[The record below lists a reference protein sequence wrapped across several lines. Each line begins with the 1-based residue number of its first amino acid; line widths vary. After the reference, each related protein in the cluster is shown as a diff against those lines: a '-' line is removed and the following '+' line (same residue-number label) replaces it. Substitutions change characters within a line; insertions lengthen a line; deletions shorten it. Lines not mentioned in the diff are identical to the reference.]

1 MSVVDVREA
10 ITRAHH
16 EEWAR
21 VVAALTRRFGD
32 LDIAEEAA
40 AEAFATAV
48 ERWPADGVP
57 PNPGAWLTTTA
68 NRKAIDRI
76 RRENKR
82 DDKQKEAQMLYDD
95 DPPEPLGAIDDE
107 RLRLIFTC
115 CHPAL
120 AMETRVAL
128 TLRMVGGLTVPEIA
142 RAFLVQETTMGQRI
156 TRAKA
161 KIKAAR
167 IPYRVPSAEDLPARV
182 SGVLAVLFL
191 VFNEGYLATGPDT
204 DPVRHD
210 LTAEAIR
217 LTRLI
222 RALMPEDGEVAGL
235 LALMLLTEA
244 RRTARVSAS
253 GELVTLDEQ
262 DRGAWDAA
270 LVAEGHRLVRER
282 LAAGVAPGRYQIL
295 AAINAVHTSARDVR
309 DTDWSQVVALYD
321 QLVRLDPSPIIAL
334 NRAIAVA
341 ELDGPEVALA
351 AVDRLEDTL
360 AGYHAYHAT
369 RADLLRRLGRS
380 QESRA
385 AYDKAIE
392 LAGNTAETAYLTRRR
407 DQLGVSR
414 EPRAPT
420 QAYAPA
426 VTDDIRYLVLDSA
439 GDESMLWELTWGLR
453 VIDGDGNEVEVH
465 ARRSVD
471 EVRPVLAELVSR
483 GFVELYDFRDPP
495 GPTLER
501 EQAQA
506 VIADDGYWIVQSE
519 SDKDAAYALT
529 LTDAGE
535 AELTRVIAAHE

>member
-1 MSVVDVREA
+1 VTGARAA

-21 VVAALTRRFGD
+21 VVATLTRRFGD

-68 NRKAIDRI
+68 SRKAIDRI

-82 DDKQKEAQMLYDD
+82 HDKHKEAQLMSDD
-95 DPPEPLGAIDDE
+95 DPPAPPGAIGDD

-120 AMETRVAL
+120 AQPTRVAL
-128 TLRMVGGLTVPEIA
+128 TLRMVAGLTVPEIA
-142 RAFLVQETTMGQRI
+142 RAFLVAEAAMGQRI

-182 SGVLAVLFL
+182 TGVLAVLFL
-191 VFNEGYLATGPDT
+191 VFNEGYLATGPGT
-204 DPVRHD
+204 DPIRHD

-222 RALMPEDGEVAGL
+222 RDLLPDDGEVAGL
-235 LALMLLTEA
+235 LALMLLTQA
-244 RRTARVSAS
+244 RRTARISAS
-253 GELVTLDEQ
+253 GDLVTLAEQ
-262 DRGAWDAA
+262 DRGAWDTA
-270 LVAEGHRLVRER
+270 LIAEGHRLVRDR
-282 LAAGVAPGRYQIL
+282 LAAAATGVAPGRYQIL
-295 AAINAVHTSARDVR
+295 AAISAVHTSARDIR

-321 QLVRLDPSPIIAL
+321 QLVRVDPSPVVAL

-351 AVDRLEDTL
+351 AVDRLEDQL

-380 QESRA
+380 QQSRA
-385 AYDKAIE
+385 AYNHAID

-407 DQLGVSR
+407 DQLG
-414 EPRAPT
+414 
-420 QAYAPA
+420 
-426 VTDDIRYLVLDSA
+426 
-439 GDESMLWELTWGLR
+439 
-453 VIDGDGNEVEVH
+453 
-465 ARRSVD
+465 
-471 EVRPVLAELVSR
+471 
-483 GFVELYDFRDPP
+483 
-495 GPTLER
+495 
-501 EQAQA
+501 
-506 VIADDGYWIVQSE
+506 
-519 SDKDAAYALT
+519 
-529 LTDAGE
+529 
-535 AELTRVIAAHE
+535 

>member
-1 MSVVDVREA
+1 VTVLSVPEA
-10 ITRAHH
+10 ITRAHRSQ
-16 EEWAR
+16 WAR
-21 VVAALTRRFGD
+21 VVASLTKRFGD
-32 LDIAEEAA
+32 LDIAEESA

-76 RRENKR
+76 RRESKR
-82 DDKQKEAQMLYDD
+82 DDKHKEARLVHDD
-95 DPPEPLGAIDDE
+95 DSPESLGAFAAVDDE

-120 AMETRVAL
+120 ALETRVAL

-142 RAFLVQETTMGQRI
+142 RAFLVQESAMGQRI

-167 IPYRVPSAEDLPARV
+167 IPYRVPAAEDLPARV

-204 DPVRHD
+204 DPIRHE

-222 RALMPEDGEVAGL
+222 RTLMPQDGEVAGL
-235 LALMLLTEA
+235 LALMLLIEA

-253 GELVTLDEQ
+253 GELVSLDEQ
-262 DRGAWDAA
+262 DRGSWDAA
-270 LVAEGHRLVRER
+270 LIAEGHWLVRER

-321 QLVRLDPSPIIAL
+321 QLVRVDPSPIVTL

-351 AVDRLEDTL
+351 TVDRLEDKL

-380 QESRA
+380 RDSRA

-392 LAGNTAETAYLTRRR
+392 LAGNTGEVAHLTRRR
-407 DQLGVSR
+407 DQLG
-414 EPRAPT
+414 
-420 QAYAPA
+420 
-426 VTDDIRYLVLDSA
+426 
-439 GDESMLWELTWGLR
+439 
-453 VIDGDGNEVEVH
+453 
-465 ARRSVD
+465 
-471 EVRPVLAELVSR
+471 
-483 GFVELYDFRDPP
+483 
-495 GPTLER
+495 
-501 EQAQA
+501 
-506 VIADDGYWIVQSE
+506 
-519 SDKDAAYALT
+519 
-529 LTDAGE
+529 
-535 AELTRVIAAHE
+535 

>member
-1 MSVVDVREA
+1 MSDVREA

-57 PNPGAWLTTTA
+57 PNPGGWLTTTA
-68 NRKAIDRI
+68 TRKAIDRI
-76 RRENKR
+76 RRESRRN
-82 DDKQKEAQMLYDD
+82 DKQKEAQIVYDD
-95 DPPEPLGAIDDE
+95 GPSEPLNAIDDD

-120 AMETRVAL
+120 ALQTRVAL
-128 TLRMVGGLTVPEIA
+128 TLRMLGGLTVPEIA
-142 RAFLVQETTMGQRI
+142 RAFLVAERAMAQRI

-167 IPYRVPSAEDLPARV
+167 IPYRIPSADDLPARV

-191 VFNEGYLATGPDT
+191 VFNEGYLATGPGT

-222 RALMPEDGEVAGL
+222 RALLPQDGEVAGL
-235 LALMLLTEA
+235 LALMLLIEA
-244 RRTARVSAS
+244 RRTARVSAD
-253 GELVTLDEQ
+253 GELVNLKEQ
-262 DRGAWDAA
+262 DRGAWDTE
-270 LVAEGHRLVRER
+270 LIAEGHRLVRER
-282 LAAGVAPGRYQIL
+282 LAAAAAGAAPGRYQIL
-295 AAINAVHTSARDVR
+295 AAINAVHTSARDMR
-309 DTDWSQVVALYD
+309 DTDWSQVLALYD
-321 QLVRLDPSPIIAL
+321 RLVRLDPSPIIAL

-351 AVDRLEDTL
+351 IVDRLAEAL

-369 RADLLRRLGRS
+369 RADLLRRLGQS
-380 QESRA
+380 QQSRA
-385 AYDKAIE
+385 AYDRAIE

-407 DQLGVSR
+407 DQLR
-414 EPRAPT
+414 
-420 QAYAPA
+420 
-426 VTDDIRYLVLDSA
+426 
-439 GDESMLWELTWGLR
+439 
-453 VIDGDGNEVEVH
+453 
-465 ARRSVD
+465 
-471 EVRPVLAELVSR
+471 
-483 GFVELYDFRDPP
+483 
-495 GPTLER
+495 
-501 EQAQA
+501 
-506 VIADDGYWIVQSE
+506 
-519 SDKDAAYALT
+519 
-529 LTDAGE
+529 
-535 AELTRVIAAHE
+535 

>member
-1 MSVVDVREA
+1 MPEA
-10 ITRAHH
+10 ITQAHH
-16 EEWAR
+16 DEWAR
-21 VVAALTRRFGD
+21 VVASLARRFGD

-68 NRKAIDRI
+68 RRKAIDRI
-76 RRENKR
+76 RREAKR
-82 DDKQKEAQMLYDD
+82 GDKQMEAQLLYDD
-95 DPPEPLGAIDDE
+95 DAPKPLGAIDDE

-120 AMETRVAL
+120 AMQTRVAL

-142 RAFLVQETTMGQRI
+142 RAFLVQETAMERRI

-161 KIKAAR
+161 KIKTAR

-182 SGVLAVLFL
+182 AGVLAVLFL

-204 DPVRHD
+204 DPVRND

-222 RALMPEDGEVAGL
+222 RALMPDDGEVAGL

-270 LVAEGHRLVRER
+270 MIAEGHRLVRER
-282 LAAGVAPGRYQIL
+282 LAARVAPGRYQIL
-295 AAINAVHTSARDVR
+295 AAISAVHTSAREVR

-321 QLVRLDPSPIIAL
+321 QLVRLDPSPIVAL

-351 AVDRLEDTL
+351 AVDRLDDKL
-360 AGYHAYHAT
+360 AGYHLYHGT
-369 RADLLRRLGRS
+369 RAELLRRLGRS
-380 QESRA
+380 QQSRA
-385 AYDKAIE
+385 AYDRAIE

-407 DQLGVSR
+407 DQLG
-414 EPRAPT
+414 
-420 QAYAPA
+420 
-426 VTDDIRYLVLDSA
+426 
-439 GDESMLWELTWGLR
+439 
-453 VIDGDGNEVEVH
+453 
-465 ARRSVD
+465 
-471 EVRPVLAELVSR
+471 
-483 GFVELYDFRDPP
+483 
-495 GPTLER
+495 
-501 EQAQA
+501 
-506 VIADDGYWIVQSE
+506 
-519 SDKDAAYALT
+519 
-529 LTDAGE
+529 
-535 AELTRVIAAHE
+535 

>member
-1 MSVVDVREA
+1 VTVTDVGEA
-10 ITRAHH
+10 VTRAHH

-57 PNPGAWLTTTA
+57 PNRGAWLTTTA
-68 NRKAIDRI
+68 NHKAIDRI
-76 RRENKR
+76 RRETKR
-82 DDKQKEAQMLYDD
+82 DDKQKEAQMVYDHD
-95 DPPEPLGAIDDE
+95 SPEPLGAIDDD

-128 TLRMVGGLTVPEIA
+128 TLRMVGGLTMPEIA
-142 RAFLVQETTMGQRI
+142 RAFLVTESAMGQRI

-182 SGVLAVLFL
+182 SGVLALLFL

-204 DPVRHD
+204 DPLRHD

-217 LTRLI
+217 LTRLL
-222 RALMPEDGEVAGL
+222 RALMPDDGEVAGL

-244 RRTARVSAS
+244 RRPARVSAS
-253 GELVTLDEQ
+253 GELVPLDEQ

-270 LVAEGHRLVRER
+270 RIAEGHRLVRER
-282 LAAGVAPGRYQIL
+282 LAAAADGVAPGRYQIL
-295 AAINAVHTSARDVR
+295 AAINAVHTSAPDMRN
-309 DTDWSQVVALYD
+309 TDWSQVIALYD

-341 ELDGPEVALA
+341 ELDGPQVALA
-351 AVDRLEDTL
+351 EIDGLPLE
-360 AGYHAYHAT
+360 GYHAFHAT

-380 QESRA
+380 EESRA
-385 AYDKAIE
+385 AYDRAIA

-407 DQLGVSR
+407 DQLG
-414 EPRAPT
+414 
-420 QAYAPA
+420 
-426 VTDDIRYLVLDSA
+426 
-439 GDESMLWELTWGLR
+439 
-453 VIDGDGNEVEVH
+453 
-465 ARRSVD
+465 
-471 EVRPVLAELVSR
+471 
-483 GFVELYDFRDPP
+483 
-495 GPTLER
+495 
-501 EQAQA
+501 
-506 VIADDGYWIVQSE
+506 
-519 SDKDAAYALT
+519 
-529 LTDAGE
+529 
-535 AELTRVIAAHE
+535 

>member
-1 MSVVDVREA
+1 MSEV

-21 VVAALTRRFGD
+21 VVAALNRRFGD
-32 LDIAEEAA
+32 LDIAEESA

-48 ERWPADGVP
+48 ERWPVDGVP
-57 PNPGAWLTTTA
+57 PNPAAWLTTTA

-82 DDKQKEAQMLYDD
+82 FDKQKQAQMLIDD
-95 DPPEPLGAIDDE
+95 GSPEPPGAIDDD

-120 AMETRVAL
+120 APETRVAL
-128 TLRMVGGLTVPEIA
+128 TLRMVGGLSMPEIA
-142 RAFLVQETTMGQRI
+142 RAFLVQESAMGQRI

-167 IPYRVPSAEDLPARV
+167 IPYRVPSAEDLPGRV

-217 LTRLI
+217 LTRLV
-222 RALMPEDGEVAGL
+222 RGLLKEDGEVAGL

-244 RRTARVSAS
+244 RRPARVSAT
-253 GELVTLDEQ
+253 GALVTLGEQ
-262 DRGAWDAA
+262 DRGAWDAT
-270 LVAEGHRLVRER
+270 LIAEGHRLVRER
-282 LAAGVAPGRYQIL
+282 LATGTAPGRYQIM

-321 QLVRLDPSPIIAL
+321 QLVRLDPSPIVAL

-351 AVDRLEDTL
+351 AVDRLEGAL

-369 RADLLRRLGRS
+369 RADLLRRMNRGR
-380 QESRA
+380 ESRS
-385 AYDKAIE
+385 AYDNAIE
-392 LAGNTAETAYLTRRR
+392 LAGNTAETAYLARRR
-407 DQLGVSR
+407 DQLGQR
-414 EPRAPT
+414 
-420 QAYAPA
+420 
-426 VTDDIRYLVLDSA
+426 
-439 GDESMLWELTWGLR
+439 
-453 VIDGDGNEVEVH
+453 
-465 ARRSVD
+465 
-471 EVRPVLAELVSR
+471 
-483 GFVELYDFRDPP
+483 
-495 GPTLER
+495 
-501 EQAQA
+501 
-506 VIADDGYWIVQSE
+506 
-519 SDKDAAYALT
+519 
-529 LTDAGE
+529 
-535 AELTRVIAAHE
+535 

>member
-1 MSVVDVREA
+1 VNAREA

-21 VVAALTRRFGD
+21 VVASLTRRFGD
-32 LDIAEEAA
+32 LDVAEEAA

-82 DDKQKEAQMLYDD
+82 GDKHQEAQLLHDD
-95 DPPEPLGAIDDE
+95 DPAEPLGTIGDE

-120 AMETRVAL
+120 ATEARVAL

-142 RAFLVQETTMGQRI
+142 RAFLVQEAAMGQRI

-167 IPYRVPSAEDLPARV
+167 IPYRVPSAADLPARV

-191 VFNEGYLATGPDT
+191 VFNEGYLATGPGA

-222 RALMPEDGEVAGL
+222 RALLPDNGEVAGL

-244 RRTARVSAS
+244 RRAARVAG
-253 GELVTLDEQ
+253 GELVALAEQ
-262 DRGAWDAA
+262 DRGSWDAA
-270 LVAEGHRLVRER
+270 LIAEGHRLVRER
-282 LAAGVAPGRYQIL
+282 LAAGTAPGRYQIL
-295 AAINAVHTSARDVR
+295 AAIGSVHTSARDVR

-321 QLVRLDPSPIIAL
+321 QLVDLDPSPVVAL

-341 ELDGPEVALA
+341 EIDGPEVALA
-351 AVDRLEDTL
+351 AVDRLERRL

-369 RADLLRRLGRS
+369 RADLLRRLGRG
-380 QESRA
+380 QDSRA

-392 LAGNTAETAYLTRRR
+392 LAGNAAETAALTRRR
-407 DQLGVSR
+407 DQLG
-414 EPRAPT
+414 
-420 QAYAPA
+420 
-426 VTDDIRYLVLDSA
+426 
-439 GDESMLWELTWGLR
+439 
-453 VIDGDGNEVEVH
+453 
-465 ARRSVD
+465 
-471 EVRPVLAELVSR
+471 
-483 GFVELYDFRDPP
+483 
-495 GPTLER
+495 
-501 EQAQA
+501 
-506 VIADDGYWIVQSE
+506 
-519 SDKDAAYALT
+519 
-529 LTDAGE
+529 
-535 AELTRVIAAHE
+535 

>member
-1 MSVVDVREA
+1 MNVVDIREA
-10 ITRAHH
+10 ITRVHH

-21 VVAALTRRFGD
+21 VVASLTRRFGD

-40 AEAFATAV
+40 ADAFATAV
-48 ERWPADGVP
+48 ERWPADGIP
-57 PNPGAWLTTTA
+57 ANPGAWLTTTA
-68 NRKAIDRI
+68 NHKAIDRI

-82 DDKQKEAQMLYDD
+82 GDKHREAQMLNDGA
-95 DPPEPLGAIDDE
+95 PEPVGAIDDE

-120 AMETRVAL
+120 AMQTRVAL

-142 RAFLVQETTMGQRI
+142 RAFLVQESAMGQRI

-161 KIKAAR
+161 KIRAAR

-210 LTAEAIR
+210 LTVEAIR

-235 LALMLLTEA
+235 LALMLLTDA
-244 RRTARVSAS
+244 RSTARVSPS
-253 GELVTLDEQ
+253 GELVTLVEQ
-262 DRGAWDAA
+262 DRGTWDAA
-270 LVAEGHRLVRER
+270 PIAEGHQLVRER
-282 LAAGVAPGRYQIL
+282 LAARVPPGRYQIL
-295 AAINAVHTSARDVR
+295 AAISAVHTSARDVR

-321 QLVRLDPSPIIAL
+321 QLVRLDPSPVIAL
-334 NRAIAVA
+334 NRSIAVA

-360 AGYHAYHAT
+360 AGYHAFHAT

-380 QESRA
+380 QKSRA

-392 LAGNTAETAYLTRRR
+392 LAGNTAEIAYLTRRR
-407 DQLGVSR
+407 DQLG
-414 EPRAPT
+414 
-420 QAYAPA
+420 
-426 VTDDIRYLVLDSA
+426 
-439 GDESMLWELTWGLR
+439 
-453 VIDGDGNEVEVH
+453 
-465 ARRSVD
+465 
-471 EVRPVLAELVSR
+471 
-483 GFVELYDFRDPP
+483 
-495 GPTLER
+495 
-501 EQAQA
+501 
-506 VIADDGYWIVQSE
+506 
-519 SDKDAAYALT
+519 
-529 LTDAGE
+529 
-535 AELTRVIAAHE
+535 

>member
-1 MSVVDVREA
+1 MNTVDVA
-10 ITRAHH
+10 QAVTRAHR

-48 ERWPADGVP
+48 ERWPADGIP

-82 DDKQKEAQMLYDD
+82 DDKQKEARMLYDE
-95 DPPEPLGAIDDE
+95 DPPEPVGAIDDE
-107 RLRLIFTC
+107 RLRLVFTC

-120 AMETRVAL
+120 AMDTRVAL

-142 RAFLVQETTMGQRI
+142 RAFLVQEATMGQRI

-161 KIKAAR
+161 KIKATR

-217 LTRLI
+217 LTRMI
-222 RALMPEDGEVAGL
+222 RVLLPENGEVAGL

-270 LVAEGHRLVRER
+270 VVAEGHRLVRER
-282 LAAGVAPGRYQIL
+282 LAASAAGVAPGRYQIL
-295 AAINAVHTSARDVR
+295 AAINAVHTSARDAR
-309 DTDWSQVVALYD
+309 DTDWSQIVALYD

-334 NRAIAVA
+334 NRAVAVA
-341 ELDGPEVALA
+341 ELDGPDVALA
-351 AVDRLEDTL
+351 AVDRLEDSL

-369 RADLLRRLGRS
+369 RADLLRRIGCS
-380 QESRA
+380 QQSRA
-385 AYDKAIE
+385 AYDRAIE

-407 DQLGVSR
+407 DQLG
-414 EPRAPT
+414 
-420 QAYAPA
+420 
-426 VTDDIRYLVLDSA
+426 
-439 GDESMLWELTWGLR
+439 
-453 VIDGDGNEVEVH
+453 
-465 ARRSVD
+465 
-471 EVRPVLAELVSR
+471 
-483 GFVELYDFRDPP
+483 
-495 GPTLER
+495 
-501 EQAQA
+501 
-506 VIADDGYWIVQSE
+506 
-519 SDKDAAYALT
+519 
-529 LTDAGE
+529 
-535 AELTRVIAAHE
+535 

>member
-1 MSVVDVREA
+1 VTAVDVREA
-10 ITRAHH
+10 VTQAHH

-21 VVAALTRRFGD
+21 VVASLTRRFGD
-32 LDIAEEAA
+32 LDIAEEGA

-82 DDKQKEAQMLYDD
+82 GGKQKEAQLLYDD
-95 DPPEPLGAIDDE
+95 DPPPEPLGAIDDE

-120 AMETRVAL
+120 AMQTRVAL
-128 TLRMVGGLTVPEIA
+128 TLRMVAGLTVPEIA
-142 RAFLVQETTMGQRI
+142 RAFLVPQTTMEQRI

-167 IPYRVPSAEDLPARV
+167 IPYRVPSAEDLPERV

-191 VFNEGYLATGPDT
+191 VFNEGYLATGPST

-222 RALMPEDGEVAGL
+222 RALMPDDGEVAGL

-262 DRGAWDAA
+262 DRGAWEAA
-270 LVAEGHRLVRER
+270 LIAEGHRLVRER
-282 LAAGVAPGRYQIL
+282 LAAGAAPGRYQIL
-295 AAINAVHTSARDVR
+295 AAISAVHTSARDVR

-321 QLVRLDPSPIIAL
+321 QLVYLDPSPIIAL

-341 ELDGPEVALA
+341 ELDGPEVALG
-351 AVDRLEDTL
+351 AVDRLEHRL

-380 QESRA
+380 QKSRA

-407 DQLGVSR
+407 DQLG
-414 EPRAPT
+414 
-420 QAYAPA
+420 
-426 VTDDIRYLVLDSA
+426 
-439 GDESMLWELTWGLR
+439 
-453 VIDGDGNEVEVH
+453 
-465 ARRSVD
+465 
-471 EVRPVLAELVSR
+471 
-483 GFVELYDFRDPP
+483 
-495 GPTLER
+495 
-501 EQAQA
+501 
-506 VIADDGYWIVQSE
+506 
-519 SDKDAAYALT
+519 
-529 LTDAGE
+529 
-535 AELTRVIAAHE
+535 

>member
-1 MSVVDVREA
+1 MTAVEEA
-10 ITRAHH
+10 ITRAHRD
-16 EEWAR
+16 EWAR
-21 VVAALTRRFGD
+21 VVASLAKRFGD
-32 LDIAEEAA
+32 LDIAEESA
-40 AEAFATAV
+40 AEAYATAV

-82 DDKQKEAQMLYDD
+82 DDKQKEAQMSYDD
-95 DPPEPLGAIDDE
+95 QPEPLGVIDDE

-142 RAFLVQETTMGQRI
+142 RAFLVQETAMGQRI

-167 IPYRVPSAEDLPARV
+167 IPYRVPAAEDLPSRV

-191 VFNEGYLATGPDT
+191 VFNEGYLATGADT
-204 DPVRHD
+204 DPVRHE

-222 RALMPEDGEVAGL
+222 RALLPADGEVAGL

-244 RRTARVSAS
+244 RRTARVSQS
-253 GELVTLDEQ
+253 GELVALDQQ
-262 DRGAWDAA
+262 DRGAWDSTMI
-270 LVAEGHRLVRER
+270 AEGHDLVRER
-282 LAAGVAPGRYQIL
+282 LATRMPPGRYQLL

-321 QLVRLDPSPIIAL
+321 QLARIDRSPIVAL

-351 AVDRLEDTL
+351 IIDGLDDKLST
-360 AGYHAYHAT
+360 YHAYHAT

-385 AYDKAIE
+385 AYDAAIE
-392 LAGNTAETAYLTRRR
+392 HAANTAEIAYLTRRR
-407 DQLGVSR
+407 DQL
-414 EPRAPT
+414 A
-420 QAYAPA
+420 
-426 VTDDIRYLVLDSA
+426 
-439 GDESMLWELTWGLR
+439 
-453 VIDGDGNEVEVH
+453 
-465 ARRSVD
+465 
-471 EVRPVLAELVSR
+471 
-483 GFVELYDFRDPP
+483 
-495 GPTLER
+495 
-501 EQAQA
+501 
-506 VIADDGYWIVQSE
+506 
-519 SDKDAAYALT
+519 
-529 LTDAGE
+529 
-535 AELTRVIAAHE
+535 

>member
-1 MSVVDVREA
+1 MNDVDAREA

-16 EEWAR
+16 AEWAR
-21 VVAALTRRFGD
+21 VVASLTRRFGD

-48 ERWPADGVP
+48 RRWPADGVP

-76 RRENKR
+76 RRESRR
-82 DDKQKEAQMLYDD
+82 DDKHKEARMLHGDV
-95 DPPEPLGAIDDE
+95 PPEPLGAIDDD

-120 AMETRVAL
+120 AMQTRVAL

-142 RAFLVQETTMGQRI
+142 RAFLVRETALEQRI

-167 IPYRVPSAEDLPARV
+167 IPYRVPSAEDLPTRV
-182 SGVLAVLFL
+182 SGVLAVLYL

-222 RALMPEDGEVAGL
+222 RALLPDDGEVAGL

-244 RRTARVSAS
+244 RRPARISAA
-253 GELVTLDEQ
+253 GELVTLNEQ
-262 DRGAWDAA
+262 DRGAWDAD
-270 LVAEGHRLVRER
+270 LIAEGHRLVRER
-282 LAAGVAPGRYQIL
+282 LASGTAPGRYQIL
-295 AAINAVHTSARDVR
+295 AAINAVHTSARDIR
-309 DTDWSQVVALYD
+309 DTDWSQILALYD

-334 NRAIAVA
+334 NRAIALA
-341 ELDGPEVALA
+341 ELDGPQVALA
-351 AVDRLEDTL
+351 AVDRLEDKL

-380 QESRA
+380 RQSRA

-407 DQLGVSR
+407 DQLR
-414 EPRAPT
+414 
-420 QAYAPA
+420 
-426 VTDDIRYLVLDSA
+426 
-439 GDESMLWELTWGLR
+439 
-453 VIDGDGNEVEVH
+453 
-465 ARRSVD
+465 
-471 EVRPVLAELVSR
+471 
-483 GFVELYDFRDPP
+483 
-495 GPTLER
+495 
-501 EQAQA
+501 
-506 VIADDGYWIVQSE
+506 
-519 SDKDAAYALT
+519 
-529 LTDAGE
+529 
-535 AELTRVIAAHE
+535 